1 MLSDVPKQ
9 KGTSGSEDYEHCHGC
24 IVTKGKGQ
32 GVKLGGGGGGGR
44 GGGARFAHS
53 TKTERGGGSRFCRS
67 VDSCTHQNI
76 QAGCGC
82 ELVM

>member
-32 GVKLGGGGGGGR
+32 GVKLGGGGGGEGGR
-44 GGGARFAHS
+44 GCEVCSLYKNR
-53 TKTERGGGSRFCRS
+53 KGGGGVRDF
-67 VDSCTHQNI
+67 
-76 QAGCGC
+76 AGQ
-82 ELVM
+82 